1 MDVSIDIS
9 ELNALEA
16 DLSGAAKRLAEGV
29 VATTRKAALNIKNE
43 LRDEAEGVAHAPALP
58 STITFDTRL
67 LANGMEAQIGPVKG
81 GAGSLALLYFGNSK
95 TGPRLPDP
103 MQALER
109 EADHYVGFLGK
120 LSETAVLP

>member
-81 GAGSLALLYFGNSK
+81 GAGSLALLYYGNSH
-95 TGPRLPDP
+95 TGSVLKDPRFALLR
-103 MQALER
+103 QAEQTTAKLTKIVER
-109 EADHYVGFLGK
+109 LA
-120 LSETAVLP
+120 